1 MFILEI
7 ANGYPFQTSP
17 LIGLFELM
25 QAKALAKLG
34 HKVVFIGIDLRSI
47 RRKRKLGFSHF
58 YDENVEVYTY
68 AFPLGRV
75 PAKLFAF
82 FEFFYLKKLYKKINK
97 KHGKPDILH
106 AHFCC
111 FQGYIAAKLKNKF
124 YIPLVITEHSSEC
137 ITGIDTNRKKYF
149 SYGYEQADAIISVG
163 SLLKDHVFSSFNRDS
178 CVIPNI
184 VNNVFF
190 NTKPIT
196 KNIQFTFVS
205 VAGLISG
212 KGMDILIKAFSK
224 LDMQDIKLLIVG
236 DGTERK
242 KLELMISRYALED
255 KVFLLGY
262 KTASEIAD
270 ILKAAHCFVLASR
283 AETFGI
289 VYIEALA
296 MGLPIIATNC
306 GGPTDI
312 VSDDN
317 GYMVEVDDIKGLS
330 EVMKEM
336 VLNYLKFDRKKIADN
351 AYKRYSDVSVAKQIE
366 KVFYNVLNN

>member
-7 ANGYPFQTSP
+7 ANGYPFKTSP
-17 LIGLFELM
+17 LIGLFELE

-75 PAKLFAF
+75 PANLLAL
-82 FEFFYLKKLYKKINK
+82 FEFLYLKKLYKKINE

-124 YIPLVITEHSSEC
+124 YIPLIVTEHSSELLTE
-137 ITGIDTNRKKYF
+137 IKRSRKEYF
-149 SYGYEQADAIISVG
+149 SYGYEQADAVISVG
-163 SLLKDHVFSSFNRDS
+163 TALKDSILSLFNKNSF
-178 CVIPNI
+178 VVPNI
-184 VNNVFF
+184 VNHVFF
-190 NTKPIT
+190 NSTPIT
-196 KNIQFTFVS
+196 KNTQFTFVS
-205 VAGLISG
+205 VGNLIHR
-212 KGMDILIKAFSK
+212 KGMDILVKAFACLNMK
-224 LDMQDIKLLIVG
+224 NIKLLIIG
-236 DGTERK
+236 DGTERES
-242 KLELMISRYALED
+242 LELMISQYGLED

-262 KTASEIAD
+262 KTSGEIAD
-270 ILKAAHCFVLASR
+270 ILKSAHCFVLASR

-296 MGLPIIATNC
+296 MGLPLIATNC

-317 GYMVEVDDIKGLS
+317 GYMVDVDNIKGLS
-330 EVMKEM
+330 AVMKEM
-336 VLNYLKFDRKKIADN
+336 VLNYSKFDRKKIADD
-351 AYKRYSDVSVAKQIE
+351 AYKRYSEVSVSKQIE
-366 KVFYNVLNN
+366 KIFYSVLNT